1 MHHVLRAFFQNARKP
16 GGLSGR
22 IMLWAMNWGHA
33 SLAKWGRSHVSP
45 EPDARVLDIGCGGGA
60 NLAQFLKLCPQGS
73 VCGIDFSAESVATS
87 LRKNAGAVAAGRCE
101 VRQGDVSRLPYADA
115 SFDLVTAFETVYF
128 WPDVSAAFAEVF
140 RTVRRVF
147 DRERGVRGFPVV
159 LHSGRDADVYGGRA
173 GGMAAR
179 RRICRCPV
187 RRSRRGRGVVPCRK
201 ERPGFR
207 CVSDPRRQDAT
218 YGAQGGSIPE
228 SRGCLHG
235 SLIGPSRFHAFR
247 LMARPRGGRS
257 LRRFCM
263 VFRAAGGLC
272 RRVG

>member
-1 MHHVLRAFFQNARKP
+1 MRHVLRTFFQNARKP

-87 LRKNAGAVAAGRCE
+87 LRKNAGAVAAGRCA

-128 WPDVSAAFAEVF
+128 WPDLPACFREVY
-140 RTVRRVF
+140 RVLK
-147 DRERGVRGFPVV
+147 P
-159 LHSGRDADVYGGRA
+159 GGTFIA
-173 GGMAAR
+173 CFYIWGK
-179 RRICRCPV
+179 
-187 RRSRRGRGVVPCRK
+187 SRRTDWLVKNILAKKGWFSPPFQTEDELRAILQSLYRETDVHTDGSMVY
-201 ERPGFR
+201 FR
-207 CVSDPRRQDAT
+207 C
-218 YGAQGGSIPE
+218 
-228 SRGCLHG
+228 
-235 SLIGPSRFHAFR
+235 
-247 LMARPRGGRS
+247 MK
-257 LRRFCM
+257 
-263 VFRAAGGLC
+263 
-272 RRVG
+272 

>member
-22 IMLWAMNWGHA
+22 IMLWAMNCGHA

-45 EPDARVLDIGCGGGA
+45 EPDARVLDIGCGGGT
-60 NLAQFLKLCPQGS
+60 NLAQFLKLCPQGA

-87 LRKNAGAVAAGRCE
+87 LRKNAGAFAAGRCE

-173 GGMAAR
+173 GGMAVR

-207 CVSDPRRQDAT
+207 CVSGPRRRDAT
-218 YGAQGGSIPE
+218 YGAGGIHP
-228 SRGCLHG
+228 
-235 SLIGPSRFHAFR
+235 
-247 LMARPRGGRS
+247 
-257 LRRFCM
+257 
-263 VFRAAGGLC
+263 
-272 RRVG
+272 

>member
-1 MHHVLRAFFQNARKP
+1 MRHVLRTFFQNARKP

-140 RTVRRVF
+140 RVLGPSGVF
-147 DRERGVRGFPVV
+147 LIVNEE
-159 LHSGRDADVYGGRA
+159 SGDSRWCSIVDGMRTYTADALADLSMSGPTFAQRA
-173 GGMAAR
+173 GRCALSQGKAR
-179 RRICRCPV
+179 IPLRKRPKAPGRNVWGRGDP
-187 RRSRRGRGVVPCRK
+187 SRRAGDVCTEALSGLH
-201 ERPGFR
+201 
-207 CVSDPRRQDAT
+207 VST
-218 YGAQGGSIPE
+218 LSG
-228 SRGCLHG
+228 
-235 SLIGPSRFHAFR
+235 
-247 LMARPRGGRS
+247 
-257 LRRFCM
+257 
-263 VFRAAGGLC
+263 
-272 RRVG
+272 

>member
-140 RTVRRVF
+140 RVLGPSGVFLIVNEESGDSRWCSICGRIRRTRWR
-147 DRERGVRGFPVV
+147 DGCAPSD
-159 LHSGRDADVYGGRA
+159 LSMSGPTFAERA
-173 GGMAAR
+173 GRCALSQGKAR
-179 RRICRCPV
+179 IPLRKRPKVPGRNVWGRGDP
-187 RRSRRGRGVVPCRK
+187 SRRAGDVCT
-201 ERPGFR
+201 EALSGFH
-207 CVSDPRRQDAT
+207 VST
-218 YGAQGGSIPE
+218 LSG
-228 SRGCLHG
+228 
-235 SLIGPSRFHAFR
+235 
-247 LMARPRGGRS
+247 
-257 LRRFCM
+257 
-263 VFRAAGGLC
+263 
-272 RRVG
+272 

>member
-1 MHHVLRAFFQNARKP
+1 MHHVLRAFFQNAPKP

-22 IMLWAMNWGHA
+22 IMLWAMNCGHA

-45 EPDARVLDIGCGGGA
+45 EPDARVLDIGCGGGT
-60 NLAQFLKLCPQGS
+60 NLAQFLKLCPQGA

-87 LRKNAGAVAAGRCE
+87 LRKNAGAFAAGRCE

-207 CVSDPRRQDAT
+207 CVSGPRRRDAT
-218 YGAQGGSIPE
+218 YGAGGIHP
-228 SRGCLHG
+228 
-235 SLIGPSRFHAFR
+235 
-247 LMARPRGGRS
+247 
-257 LRRFCM
+257 
-263 VFRAAGGLC
+263 
-272 RRVG
+272 

>member
-22 IMLWAMNWGHA
+22 IMLWAMNCGHA

-140 RTVRRVF
+140 RVLGPSGVF
-147 DRERGVRGFPVV
+147 LIVNEESGDSRWCS
-159 LHSGRDADVYGGRA
+159 HSGRDADVYGGRA
-173 GGMAAR
+173 GGMAVR
-179 RRICRCPV
+179 RRICQMSGPTFAERAGRCALSQGKARIPLRKRPKAPGRNV
-187 RRSRRGRGVVPCRK
+187 WGRGDPSRRAGDVCTEALSGLH
-201 ERPGFR
+201 
-207 CVSDPRRQDAT
+207 VST
-218 YGAQGGSIPE
+218 LSG
-228 SRGCLHG
+228 
-235 SLIGPSRFHAFR
+235 
-247 LMARPRGGRS
+247 
-257 LRRFCM
+257 
-263 VFRAAGGLC
+263 
-272 RRVG
+272 

>member
-1 MHHVLRAFFQNARKP
+1 MRHVLRAFFQNARKP

-87 LRKNAGAVAAGRCE
+87 LRKNAGAFAAGRCE

-140 RTVRRVF
+140 RVLGPSGVF
-147 DRERGVRGFPVV
+147 LIVNEE
-159 LHSGRDADVYGGRA
+159 SGDSRWCSIVDGMRTYTADALVDGCAPSDLSMSGPTFAERA
-173 GGMAAR
+173 GRCALSQGKAR
-179 RRICRCPV
+179 IPLRKRPKAPGRNVWGRGDP
-187 RRSRRGRGVVPCRK
+187 SRRAGDVCT
-201 ERPGFR
+201 EALSGFH
-207 CVSDPRRQDAT
+207 VST
-218 YGAQGGSIPE
+218 LSG
-228 SRGCLHG
+228 
-235 SLIGPSRFHAFR
+235 
-247 LMARPRGGRS
+247 
-257 LRRFCM
+257 
-263 VFRAAGGLC
+263 
-272 RRVG
+272 